1 MQRPHRELS
10 LTLTYEPL
18 SLFRFNMYASMTR
31 DNPWASMMGG
41 VNDQSDEDQDTIKV
55 CISCC
60 CPAKQLKPFSV
71 MSFILN

>member
-1 MQRPHRELS
+1 MQPPPYRELN

-60 CPAKQLKPFSV
+60 CPKK
-71 MSFILN
+71 

>member
-1 MQRPHRELS
+1 MQCPHRELS

-60 CPAKQLKPFSV
+60 CPEKQLQPFSV
-71 MSFILN
+71 MSFIYN